1 MGDDSW
7 EEIVSDYGTVD
18 NCSGVMMPNVG
29 SPKYRAPDE
38 HQIYKMDIFSLG
50 LVVQEMAIGEKPDQS
65 RLVEQLNKI
74 KCESLEELIRRCTA
88 LDRTKTVFCRGCQV
102 TL

>member
-29 SPKYRAPDE
+29 SPKYHAPDE
-38 HQIYKMDIFSLG
+38 HQIYKNTRRKMIIF
-50 LVVQEMAIGEKPDQS
+50 
-65 RLVEQLNKI
+65 
-74 KCESLEELIRRCTA
+74 
-88 LDRTKTVFCRGCQV
+88 
-102 TL
+102 